1 MPGSKGP
8 IHDLAQAYQVAK
20 EIGYPVLI
28 KATVGGGGKG
38 MRVCYDASLL
48 EDAFNQARQE
58 AFNAF
63 NNADVYIEKFVEGP
77 RHIEIQILGDKHGNS
92 VHLFEREC
100 SVQRNNQKMIEEAPV
115 QNLSSKT
122 RKKLYDVATKVAK
135 QVQYVS
141 AGTLEFIMD
150 KDENFY
156 FIEMNTRIQ
165 VEHPVTELITGVDIV
180 KEQIRIVEG
189 KPLSFKQS
197 DLKINGHAIEIR
209 VNAEDPEQGFRPMAG
224 TLNGLH
230 FPGGNGVRIDSF
242 VYQGYKILPFYDS
255 MIAKVIVHG
264 SNRDEAMEKAIRC
277 LEEIDLDGIKTNV
290 DFQLEIL
297 RIKNSKTM
305 CMIRH

>member
-1 MPGSKGP
+1 M
-8 IHDLAQAYQVAK
+8 
-20 EIGYPVLI
+20 
-28 KATVGGGGKG
+28 
-38 MRVCYDASLL
+38 
-48 EDAFNQARQE
+48 
-58 AFNAF
+58 
-63 NNADVYIEKFVEGP
+63 
-77 RHIEIQILGDKHGNS
+77 
-92 VHLFEREC
+92 HLFEREC

-122 RKKLYDVATKVAK
+122 RKKLYDVATKAAK

-180 KEQIRIVEG
+180 KEQIRIAEG

-264 SNRDEAMEKAIRC
+264 SNRDEAIEKAIRC

-297 RIKNSKTM
+297 LNQKFQDNVYDTTLVQTLLKGDK
-305 CMIRH
+305 HV